1 MRIGMEHVNTI
12 ALIDDDP
19 VCHMISSKIIKL
31 FSSFEV
37 ETFTKPAEALA
48 QFKWRASNEPDKLP
62 EYILLDI
69 DMPGMNGWQFLE
81 EFEKLPQNVLQRIC
95 VMMLSSSNHFTDI
108 EKAKKY
114 KTVKHFLSKPLT
126 QEKLNLIKVTCQTG

>member
-1 MRIGMEHVNTI
+1 MEHVNTI

-19 VCHMISSKIIKL
+19 VCHLISTKIIKL

-37 ETFTKPAEALA
+37 ETFTDPREALA
-48 QFKWRASNEPDKLP
+48 QFKWRAVNDPVKIP
-62 EYILLDI
+62 AYILLDI

-81 EFEKLPQNVLQRIC
+81 EFEKIPDHVLQKTC

-108 EKAKKY
+108 ERARKY
-114 KTVKHFLSKPLT
+114 KSVKHFLSKPLT
-126 QEKLNLIKVTCQTG
+126 QEKLNLIKVSCSAV